1 MRREFFA
8 VTVTFFFIITL
19 SSCAVLSGTRS
30 ISAADNYLK
39 KKQYSNA
46 VAAYREFLQ
55 EAPDSFYAADARY
68 GLAMTLVAADNAQK
82 DYAQATHEF
91 EIFVKLYP
99 NDKRS
104 SEAQNWVAVLKAL
117 NDQNKR
123 IEQLKRLDI
132 RHEERR
138 RKN

>member
-1 MRREFFA
+1 MKREFLAIA
-8 VTVTFFFIITL
+8 VTYFVIITL

-46 VAAYREFLQ
+46 AVAYREFLQ
-55 EAPDSFYAADARY
+55 EAPDSFYASDARY
-68 GLAMTLVAADNAQK
+68 GLAMTLVAADNSQK
-82 DYAQATHEF
+82 DYAQAFHEF
-91 EIFVKLYP
+91 EAFVKLYP

-104 SEAQNWVAVLKAL
+104 AEAQNWIAVLKAL

-123 IEQLKRLDI
+123 IEQLKKLDI